1 MELYF
6 LACFV
11 IFLLLTLFTKLHDGA
26 YNVGDM
32 VFCAFVSVVP
42 IVNVI
47 ALFYIGLMTAG
58 KHKLFSKVLF

>member
-26 YNVGDM
+26 YSIGDM
-32 VFCAFVSVVP
+32 VFCGIVSVVP
-42 IVNVI
+42 VVNVI
-47 ALFYIGLMTAG
+47 ALLYLFCITLT
-58 KHKLFSKVLF
+58 KHRVFSVVLF